1 MLFDDELRGVLRC
14 PSCLVLR
21 RNPIKHTQPIKRAIK
36 TSPSVNPVR
45 SKFQIPGSGWK
56 FPRQT
61 LKARERGLFLLMAV
75 CLSCLGLSNLLR
87 PACST
92 YCTVQMQRGRSWG
105 FQVRFLFFLPLQLS
119 CRLACAVAARRA
131 ADDRGLEELERE
143 AGQ

>member
-1 MLFDDELRGVLRC
+1 MLFDDDSCVLC

-21 RNPIKHTQPIKRAIK
+21 RNPINRSNKTIK
-36 TSPSVNPVR
+36 TRTQQSNQSRPPNSR
-45 SKFQIPGSGWK
+45 SRSRVEIPEANTQS
-56 FPRQT
+56 
-61 LKARERGLFLLMAV
+61 AREGPFSADGRV
-75 CLSCLGLSNLLR
+75 SCLGLSNLLR

-92 YCTVQMQRGRSWG
+92 YKYSKRGRSWG